1 MSGRLAP
8 VRSACNF
15 GASLKCPNILNLYAE
30 RCRHESRAS
39 AEEGRKGCLA
49 YSSIVQVRRCHRAH
63 SAIDGRK
70 FLQRHKDWLA
80 HNLTDVPSSLGHAN
94 SGRRSPLL
102 AYPCQLVRQASAW
115 PLGNCHITCISV
127 SSVCSAHSIQRSW
140 TPDVCGVSVGP
151 CRAHMQVQ
159 TELAAERE
167 GKTNTM
173 RRRRCLTGSHWIF
186 R

>member
-49 YSSIVQVRRCHRAH
+49 YSSIVQVRRCHSTH
-63 SAIDGRK
+63 PAIDGRK

-80 HNLTDVPSSLGHAN
+80 HDLPDVPSSLGHAN

-115 PLGNCHITCISV
+115 PLGHCHITRISV
-127 SSVCSAHSIQRSW
+127 SSVCSQLSGILDSRCMKGVCRALQGAHSGNRL
-140 TPDVCGVSVGP
+140 GL
-151 CRAHMQVQ
+151 
-159 TELAAERE
+159 LASERV
-167 GKTNTM
+167 
-173 RRRRCLTGSHWIF
+173 RQLQ
-186 R
+186 